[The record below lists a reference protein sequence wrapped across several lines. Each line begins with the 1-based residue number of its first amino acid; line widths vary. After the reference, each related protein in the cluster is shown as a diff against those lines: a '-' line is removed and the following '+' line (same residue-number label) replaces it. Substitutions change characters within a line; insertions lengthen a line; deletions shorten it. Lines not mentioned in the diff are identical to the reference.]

1 MRTNAHSSRALTGH
15 PSRPGPPESAW
26 PWLGAALLAAA
37 CAVDQRDPP
46 VVEGNG
52 GVTNVA
58 PPAGSSGASG
68 VAVPSCTAGVACTP
82 ADPCHAG
89 ETQCTVQGAVCL
101 DSLRALPDG
110 ALCGQGLA
118 CDQGRCMACANGA
131 CDSLPM
137 GGAGGGSGG
146 APAGSGGAANVP
158 SDAGGS
164 AGGAVNS
171 CDPSV
176 NQSIDAQNNQDV
188 VIARVVFAADA
199 QTAAV
204 TLRVLFPFTFGAPM
218 QLCWG
223 ANDAQCVS
231 ADDGVQGPRPI
242 GTDFVLTVGT
252 QAFPVSRVAGELAF
266 NSDLPS
272 VFETF
277 PFAYVNWGQHTSVD
291 PDGAGPL
298 LPLQDIAVEAGYW
311 TSGDSIDLGTANAFF
326 GNGATQFETGFVVC
340 NSN

>member
-1 MRTNAHSSRALTGH
+1 MQTCARSSRALRGD
-15 PSRPGPPESAW
+15 PSRFGPPEPAW

-37 CAVDQRDPP
+37 CAIDQRGPS
-46 VVEGNG
+46 VVEGTG
-52 GVTNVA
+52 GATNLS
-58 PPAGSSGASG
+58 PPAGAAGAAG
-68 VAVPSCTAGVACTP
+68 MAMPLCTAGVACIP

-89 ETQCTVQGAVCL
+89 ETECTVEGAVCR

-110 ALCGQGLA
+110 ALCGPGLA
-118 CDQGRCMACANGA
+118 CEQGRCMACANGA
-131 CDSLPM
+131 CDSPPM

-146 APAGSGGAANVP
+146 AANGS

-164 AGGAVNS
+164 AGGTLSS

-176 NQSIDAQNNQDV
+176 NQGIDAEDNQDV

-199 QTAAV
+199 QTATV
-204 TLRVLFPFTFGAPM
+204 TLRVLFPFTFGEPM

-223 ANDAQCVS
+223 SNDAQCVS

-242 GTDFVLTVGT
+242 GTDLALTVGT
-252 QAFPVSRVAGELAF
+252 PAFPVSLAAGELAF

-272 VFETF
+272 LESF

-298 LPLQDIAVEAGYW
+298 LSLQEIATGAGFW
-311 TSGDSIDLGTANAFF
+311 TSGDSIELGTANAFF
-326 GNGATQFETGFVVC
+326 GNGATVVESGFVAC